1 MTTTHQSTKQILI
14 ERITILTT
22 QQNLPQGTP
31 LTDINLN
38 PETVSELENLTVA
51 LENQNPNPQPLKDNP
66 ELLNGA
72 WQLLYSTAREI
83 RNLNSLPLG
92 FELGKVYQNIDVASK
107 SFFNQAFC
115 RHRLKLLSGYV
126 LFTATFSP
134 APTPADGK
142 PFRKI
147 NVDFQKRSIFIQKVL
162 GLKLPTQKLIKEVE
176 ARNPVGR
183 IPSLTITYIDDSF
196 RIGRGGDGSLFV
208 LQKVDAVTA

>member
-1 MTTTHQSTKQILI
+1 MTTTYHSTKQTLI
-14 ERITILTT
+14 ERITTVAT
-22 QQNLPQGTP
+22 GQNLHPGTP
-31 LTDINLN
+31 LTNLN
-38 PETVSELENLTVA
+38 LDSETVSELENLTVA

-83 RNLNSLPLG
+83 RNLTSLPLG
-92 FELGKVYQNIDVASK
+92 FKLGKVYQNIDVASK

-115 RHRLKLLSGYV
+115 QHRLNLLSGYV
-126 LFTATFSP
+126 LVTATFSG

-162 GLKLPTQKLIKEVE
+162 GWKLPTQKLIKEVE

-208 LQKVDAVTA
+208 LEKVDEVTA